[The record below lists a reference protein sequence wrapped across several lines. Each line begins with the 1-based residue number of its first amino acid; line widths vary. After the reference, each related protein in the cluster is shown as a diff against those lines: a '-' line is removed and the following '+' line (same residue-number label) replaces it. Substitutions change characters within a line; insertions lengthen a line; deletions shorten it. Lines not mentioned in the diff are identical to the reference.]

1 MPRLILKSPYLKPN
15 QNKHLRNYV
24 RYMATRE
31 GVMLPKSEKDLRP
44 VLKTQDKI
52 LRELLQKYPDVKDLF
67 EYEDYRSAPNRENAH
82 DLIMAALEAHPELLQ
97 ERKGYISYMANRPG
111 VEKIVGHGL
120 LSVGDSQP
128 DIAKVQEE
136 LSEYPG
142 NVWTHIVSL
151 RREDAARLG
160 YDSVET
166 WKGLLTRNAMQI
178 AAAMQ
183 ISPEHFRWYA
193 AFHNESHHPHAHMIA
208 WSTDPKEAYLTTKG
222 IGKIKAQLAQDIF
235 QNDLL
240 EIYTAQ
246 TKTRDELRQES
257 REKLQTAY
265 AQIEQGSFSD
275 PILEELLARL
285 SHKLKHTKGKK
296 VYGYLP
302 KDTKK
307 LVDAVVDRLT
317 ADPRIA
323 ALYDVWYE
331 RRFEVLRTYT
341 DTLPEKI
348 PLSQNKDFKPIR
360 NAVVEIAME
369 MAGADLLEADLPEA
383 GLPDG
388 EITAPVEKRQS
399 GNWWTREYKSARAC
413 LYGTAATE
421 PDLPRAYTLV
431 LEEAE
436 RGNPL
441 VQHDLGVMLLKGM
454 GCEKD
459 ETQAQEWFQ
468 KALGGFQNEESHSPK
483 KGYWQYRI
491 GKMYAM
497 GYGTEQDYLTAA
509 DWYERALTE
518 QNPFAAYALGSLYH
532 RGQGVEQNEERAFEL
547 FLMAA
552 EHEQTP
558 NAYAMY
564 EVAKMYHA
572 GIGTTADEERSQQWY
587 GEAYQAFQ
595 SIVQDRPDDRLLY
608 RLGYLSLN
616 GLGTERD
623 KDTAFDYFRKAANL
637 KNEDAVFAL
646 GKLYLDPEC
655 ASFDPTQGIACLKK
669 AAEEFHNSNAAYLLG
684 KVYYK
689 GEFVPKDITAALPY
703 LFQAAN
709 AQNPYA
715 LYLLGK
721 LYAYGDGVDQNLEYA
736 KTMLADSS
744 KLGNEYAQ
752 RLLDRL
758 NNSRFDSEYDL
769 LPGALA
775 LLRQTARIFENKL
788 DNDPKIS
795 RTVDRKILSK
805 IADKKLAQGLKLE

>member
-1 MPRLILKSPYLKPN
+1 MPRLILKSPYLKPS
-15 QNKHLRNYV
+15 QNEHLLNYV

-67 EYEDYRSAPNRENAH
+67 EYADYRSAPIRENAH
-82 DLIMAALEAHPELLQ
+82 DLIMAVLEAHPELLQ
-97 ERKGYISYMANRPG
+97 ERKGYVSYMANRPG

-120 LSVGDSQP
+120 FSAGDTQP

-142 NVWTHIVSL
+142 NVWTHIISL

-160 YDSVET
+160 YDSVEA

-183 ISPEHFRWYA
+183 IRPEHFRWYA
-193 AFHNESHHPHAHMIA
+193 AFHNESHHPHVHMIA

-257 REKLQTAY
+257 RKKLETAL
-265 AQIEQGSFSD
+265 AQIVQGSFSD
-275 PILEELLARL
+275 PILKELLARL
-285 SHKLKHTKGKK
+285 SHKLKQTKGKK
-296 VYGYLP
+296 VYGYLS

-307 LVDAVVDRLT
+307 LVDAVVDRL
-317 ADPRIA
+317 ALDPRIA

-348 PLSQNKDFKPIR
+348 PLSQNKDFRTIR
-360 NAVVEIAME
+360 NAVVEIAVE
-369 MAGADLLEADLPEA
+369 MAGADLLEAD
-383 GLPDG
+383 LPDG
-388 EITAPVEKRQS
+388 EITAPVEKRQG

-413 LYGTAATE
+413 LYGTAAAE
-421 PDLPRAYTLV
+421 PDLPRAYALMGK
-431 LEEAE
+431 EAE

-441 VQHDLGVMLLKGM
+441 AQHDFGLILLKGM

-459 ETQAQEWFQ
+459 ETQAQEWLQ
-468 KALGGFQNEESHSPK
+468 KALRGFRKEESRSKK

-532 RGQGVEQNEERAFEL
+532 RGQGVEQDEERAFEL

-552 EHEQTP
+552 EHEKIP

-564 EVAKMYHA
+564 EVAKMYHT
-572 GIGTTADEERSQQWY
+572 GVGTTADEERSQQWY
-587 GEAYQAFQ
+587 GEAYRAFQ
-595 SIVQDRPDDRLLY
+595 AIVRERPDDRLLY

-616 GLGTERD
+616 GFGTERD
-623 KDTAFDYFRKAANL
+623 KDTAFNYFRKAANL
-637 KNEDAVFAL
+637 KNEDAVFVL
-646 GKLYLDPEC
+646 GKLYFDPEC
-655 ASFDPTQGIACLKK
+655 ASFDATKGIACLKK

-689 GEFVPKDITAALPY
+689 GEVVPKDINAALPY

-709 AQNPYA
+709 AQSPYA

-721 LYAYGDGVDQNLEYA
+721 LYAYGDGVERDFEYA
-736 KTMLADSS
+736 KTLLTGAAG
-744 KLGNEYAQ
+744 LGNEYAQ
-752 RLLDRL
+752 RLLEKL
-758 NNSRFDSEYDL
+758 NNPRFDPGFDL
-769 LPGALA
+769 LPGALV
-775 LLRQTARIFENKL
+775 LLQQTARIFENKL

>member
-1 MPRLILKSPYLKPN
+1 MPRLILKSPYLKPS
-15 QNKHLRNYV
+15 QNEHLLNYV

-52 LRELLQKYPDVKDLF
+52 LRELLQKYPDAKDLF
-67 EYEDYRSAPNRENAH
+67 EYADYCSAPNRENAH
-82 DLIMAALEAHPELLQ
+82 DLIMAVLEAHPELLQ

-111 VEKIVGHGL
+111 VEKIIGHGL
-120 LSVGDSQP
+120 FSAGDAQP

-142 NVWTHIVSL
+142 NVWTHIISL

-160 YDSVET
+160 FDSVEA
-166 WKGLLTRNAMQI
+166 WQGLLNQNAYRI
-178 AAAMQ
+178 AEAMK
-183 ISPEHFRWYA
+183 IKPENFRWCA
-193 AFHNESHHPHAHMIA
+193 AFHNEAHHPHVHMIA
-208 WSTDPKEAYLTTKG
+208 WSTDPKEAYLTPEG
-222 IGKIKAQLAQDIF
+222 IELIKSILARDIF
-235 QNDLL
+235 HDELL
-240 EIYTAQ
+240 KIYQEQ

-257 REKLQTAY
+257 REKLQTALS
-265 AQIEQGSFSD
+265 QIEQGDFSD

-307 LVDAVVDRLT
+307 LADAVVDRL
-317 ADPRIA
+317 ALDPRIA

-331 RRFEVLRTYT
+331 RRCEVLRTYT
-341 DTLPEKI
+341 DTLPEKL

-369 MAGADLLEADLPEA
+369 MAGADLLEADLP
-383 GLPDG
+383 DG
-388 EITAPVEKRQS
+388 EITAPMEKRQG

-413 LYGTAATE
+413 LYGTAAAE
-421 PDLPRAYTLV
+421 PDLPRANSLM

-436 RGNPL
+436 SGNPL
-441 VQHDLGVMLLKGM
+441 AQHDFGLMLLKGM

-459 ETQAQEWFQ
+459 ETQAQEWLQ
-468 KALGGFQNEESHSPK
+468 KALRGFRKEESRSKK

-497 GYGTEQDYLTAA
+497 GYGTEQNYPTAA

-518 QNPFAAYALGSLYH
+518 QNPFAAYAFGSLYH
-532 RGQGVEQNEERAFEL
+532 RGQGVEQDEERAFGL

-552 EHEQTP
+552 EHERQP

-564 EVAKMYHA
+564 EVAEMYHA

-587 GEAYQAFQ
+587 VEAYRAFQ
-595 SIVQDRPDDRLLY
+595 SIVRERPDDRVLY
-608 RLGYLSLN
+608 RLGYLSLH
-616 GLGTERD
+616 GLGTERS

-655 ASFDPTQGIACLKK
+655 ASFDPTKGIACLKK

-684 KVYYK
+684 KTYYK
-689 GEFVPKDITAALPY
+689 GEFVPKDINAALPY

-709 AQNPYA
+709 EQNPYA

-721 LYAYGDGVDQNLEYA
+721 LYAYGDGVEQNLEYA
-736 KTMLADSS
+736 KTLLADSS

-752 RLLDRL
+752 RLLDKL
-758 NNSRFDSEYDL
+758 NSPRYDPGLDL

-775 LLRQTARIFENKL
+775 LLRQAARIFENKL